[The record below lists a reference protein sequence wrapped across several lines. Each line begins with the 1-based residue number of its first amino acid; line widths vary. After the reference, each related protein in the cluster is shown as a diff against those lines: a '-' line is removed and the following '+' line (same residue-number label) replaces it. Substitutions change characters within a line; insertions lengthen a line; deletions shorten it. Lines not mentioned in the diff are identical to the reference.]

1 MLLMPIVGYEVFNK
15 TNEYAITW
23 GIYMRVPEDL
33 YYGFMIPANLA
44 LIVGTERSSRVN
56 NRDVIRS
63 ILEKLKKNPHNAKI
77 GIVLTLVG
85 FFAALLQNFVPQALA
100 FILYLIAMLKFV
112 GPLYLYYSDFNYRK
126 LALYGSIL
134 VFLLQAVTQGLFG
147 EFIVYLLLMFIIIS
161 TEMKLAFFSKL
172 FVVATAIFLVLIVQS
187 VKRTYRTITWMG
199 KDVNGLSVRTSSNT
213 SIFYNLIIDKFENLE
228 TLLDEGSFFFTYIR
242 MNQGFLVSRVMDY
255 VPRVEDYANG
265 STIVRSLGAIIVPRF
280 LWPDKP
286 EAGGRENLSRF
297 MGIKKRHNFSMNI
310 GPYGEAYGNFGPVVG
325 VGFILLYGLLLSFM
339 LSSIIKRSFLTP
351 SLLLWLPLLFYYT
364 LTVET
369 DLLTTLNSF
378 FKGLIFM
385 VVVYFIAR
393 RFFNV
398 NP

>member
-1 MLLMPIVGYEVFNK
+1 
-15 TNEYAITW
+15 
-23 GIYMRVPEDL
+23 
-33 YYGFMIPANLA
+33 
-44 LIVGTERSSRVN
+44 
-56 NRDVIRS
+56 
-63 ILEKLKKNPHNAKI
+63 
-77 GIVLTLVG
+77 
-85 FFAALLQNFVPQALA
+85 
-100 FILYLIAMLKFV
+100 
-112 GPLYLYYSDFNYRK
+112 
-126 LALYGSIL
+126 
-134 VFLLQAVTQGLFG
+134 
-147 EFIVYLLLMFIIIS
+147 
-161 TEMKLAFFSKL
+161 
-172 FVVATAIFLVLIVQS
+172 
-187 VKRTYRTITWMG
+187 MG